1 MATPH
6 LVTPTRKTIELS
18 PETYRQIQKI
28 LRARKPAM
36 SKAQRLRHIEAT
48 YGKYAGKTS
57 LTEVLLKER
66 KEELAREEEKIKRLR
81 S

>member
-1 MATPH
+1 
-6 LVTPTRKTIELS
+6 
-18 PETYRQIQKI
+18 
-28 LRARKPAM
+28 M